1 MSSQKHR
8 VLNHLQDGK
17 FLNQLVATNEYG
29 ILRLPARICELRQD
43 GLLHPGTT
51 QVILFKG
58 KFYLFSE
65 LEEIYENATAV
76 RD

>member
-17 FLNQLVATNEYG
+17 FLNQLVAMNEYG

-43 GLLHPGTT
+43 GHFIKTIMREVHNRFGEKTR
-51 QVILFKG
+51 VANYILEQRK
-58 KFYLFSE
+58 
-65 LEEIYENATAV
+65 
-76 RD
+76 

>member
-8 VLNHLQDGK
+8 VLNHLKDGK

-43 GLLHPGTT
+43 GHFIKTIMREVHNRFGEKTR
-51 QVILFKG
+51 VANYILEQRK
-58 KFYLFSE
+58 
-65 LEEIYENATAV
+65 
-76 RD
+76 

>member
-1 MSSQKHR
+1 MSNQKNR

-43 GLLHPGTT
+43 GHFIKTIMRDVRNRFGEKTR
-51 QVILFKG
+51 VAA
-58 KFYLFSE
+58 YV
-65 LEEIYENATAV
+65 LEQ
-76 RD
+76 RK